1 MHSFEVHSN
10 EIACRKSGRLGL
22 EQFISLPVVESGG
35 VQLPMHHLEV
45 MYLSGLHQ
53 KCINRWKYSVVFYVA
68 EADHVKD
75 DGDKVL
81 HGNIYGGRQI
91 FYLLERLLLAVCP
104 VFVIQVADV
113 AGYQ

>member
-1 MHSFEVHSN
+1 MPLLYHQLLTQ
-10 EIACRKSGRLGL
+10 GRGDDDGIGL
-22 EQFISLPVVESGG
+22 SVVESGG

-81 HGNIYGGRQI
+81 HGNLYGGRHI